1 MGKLRIITDTASDL
15 TTQEAKAL
23 DVVLIPLTIR
33 FGEEEVPMQTE
44 EDFQAFFD
52 RLDEA
57 KNLPATSQPSPEL
70 YLAQFLQAKE
80 QNEEVLVLT
89 LSGGLSGTYNSALLA
104 KEMSGYEPITIIDT
118 RQAIITQRLLVERAV
133 LRREQGLSREQ
144 ISAEILAARD
154 RLVVCGVLDTLTFL
168 RKGGRIPPTFDII
181 GNALRVK
188 PLIELKDGALVKI
201 GMARGLNK
209 GKELLWQE
217 LEKVERDLDWPICVG
232 YTFDRKSGEQFLQE
246 TMARFDLTDC
256 PMYPVG
262 GVIGA
267 HVGKN
272 CLALAFV
279 KKA

>member
-188 PLIELKDGALVKI
+188 PLIELKDGVLVKI

-217 LEKVERDLDWPICVG
+217 MEKVERDLDWPICVG
-232 YTFDRKSGEQFLQE
+232 YTFDRQSGEQFLQE